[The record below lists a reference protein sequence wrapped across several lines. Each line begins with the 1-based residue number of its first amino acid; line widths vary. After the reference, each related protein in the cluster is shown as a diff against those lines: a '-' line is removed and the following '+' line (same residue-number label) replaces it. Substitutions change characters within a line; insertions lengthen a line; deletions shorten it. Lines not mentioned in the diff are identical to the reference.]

1 MGNYRGMTQGP
12 EGSGDQNASRVH
24 VSGSS
29 GVQVGSGNVQY
40 NFFGDSPAAGRSGS
54 APATRPSET
63 ADPDGQGHAFIS
75 YVHEDAAEVDWL
87 QQALESAGVPVWR
100 DTVNLWPGE
109 SWRDKIREAIDRDA
123 LVFIACFSRRGV
135 ARRKS
140 YQYEELRLAIDQ
152 FRSRRPDV
160 TWLIPARFDECDIP
174 DFDLGGG
181 RTIGSIQH
189 VDLFGANRDLAAS
202 RLVATVQRLLH

>member
-1 MGNYRGMTQGP
+1 
-12 EGSGDQNASRVH
+12 
-24 VSGSS
+24 
-29 GVQVGSGNVQY
+29 
-40 NFFGDSPAAGRSGS
+40 
-54 APATRPSET
+54 
-63 ADPDGQGHAFIS
+63 
-75 YVHEDAAEVDWL
+75 L

-160 TWLIPARFDECDIP
+160 TWLIPVRFDECDIP

-181 RTIGSIQH
+181 RTISSIQH

-202 RLVATVQRLLH
+202 RLVATVQGLLH

>member
-1 MGNYRGMTQGP
+1 MGNYRDVTQGP
-12 EGSGDQNASRVH
+12 EESGDQDASRVH

-109 SWRDKIREAIDRDA
+109 AGGTRSG
-123 LVFIACFSRRGV
+123 RRSTATLWCSSPV
-135 ARRKS
+135 S
-140 YQYEELRLAIDQ
+140 
-152 FRSRRPDV
+152 
-160 TWLIPARFDECDIP
+160 PA
-174 DFDLGGG
+174 
-181 RTIGSIQH
+181 
-189 VDLFGANRDLAAS
+189 AAS
-202 RLVATVQRLLH
+202 RGARATSTRNSGWRSISFGRGGPTLPG